1 MFQQFTKQGTPYD
14 SARYQNRVP
23 PRAPH
28 RHRTGTA
35 QGKTG
40 YPLTPAALRIH
51 SDSTGHG
58 RHSDGTGGESGT
70 PLESTEIPLEA
81 PFTGTP
87 YPYPRHKKTPA
98 EAGA

>member
-70 PLESTEIPLEA
+70 PSRIHRNTPRSPVYGYPL
-81 PFTGTP
+81 PLP
-87 YPYPRHKKTPA
+87 
-98 EAGA
+98 